1 MLPAKAFRVP
11 VDRTRE
17 IAGSTKDEDPTRA
30 ISDRDAQPVRL
41 AGASA
46 QPSSGNI
53 AIFTGRWRMT
63 TIYKICEEKM
73 WRDAERDGAFFGSAV
88 DYADGFIHFSSAAQ
102 VAGTAGRHFTGMS
115 GLVLVAV
122 DGEALGPA
130 LKWEPSRGGAL
141 FPHLYGPLQLTA
153 VRWVKPLRLD
163 PDGRHVFPK
172 LEE

>member
-1 MLPAKAFRVP
+1 
-11 VDRTRE
+11 
-17 IAGSTKDEDPTRA
+17 
-30 ISDRDAQPVRL
+30 
-41 AGASA
+41 
-46 QPSSGNI
+46 
-53 AIFTGRWRMT
+53 MT

-122 DGEALGPA
+122 DAETLGPA

-141 FPHLYGPLQLTA
+141 FPHLYGPLQLAA